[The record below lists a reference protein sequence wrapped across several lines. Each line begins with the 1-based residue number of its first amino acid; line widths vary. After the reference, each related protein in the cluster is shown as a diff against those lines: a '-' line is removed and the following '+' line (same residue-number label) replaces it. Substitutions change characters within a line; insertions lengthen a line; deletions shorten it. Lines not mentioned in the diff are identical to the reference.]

1 MSKVVRY
8 ESSFESGL
16 LQNII
21 YCFPDLAIFAQ
32 KIITVSRFEDL
43 HKNIIDC
50 DVIIID
56 EKVFLISNDI
66 NKLYSLIEVL
76 DSYKTIYE
84 KNNTELVEIINI
96 KRLQNMEDE
105 INRRS

>member
-16 LQNII
+16 LKNII
-21 YCFPDLAIFAQ
+21 YCFPDLAIFVQ
-32 KIITVSRFEDL
+32 KIIEVTSLEEL
-43 HKNIIDC
+43 HKNIVEC

-56 EKVFLISNDI
+56 ENVFLIANDV

-84 KNNTELVEIINI
+84 KNNTELVEIINVE
-96 KRLQNMEDE
+96 RLQNMEE
-105 INRRS
+105 EKNRRL